1 MTTVAENDANGAVG
15 SATVAG
21 AVGSAAAAAAAAA
34 SGGELFRPSFLP
46 DLLIAALGRNPDK
59 PAVYLGDVALTAA
72 QVAAEISR
80 YAQAYASVGLTVGS
94 RLALLSPNRPEVL
107 FTLGANM
114 ITGCRSTSLHPLG
127 SVEDHVYVLSD
138 AEVETLIVDPAFAD
152 RAAEYVR
159 RVPTLRQVLTYG
171 PTGLGTDLLELAAG
185 FSPRPL
191 RAPAVNP
198 DDIGG
203 LTYTGG
209 TTGRPKGVMGTYRN
223 AAAMTQIQ
231 LTEWQWPDA
240 PRFLMCTPLS
250 HAGAAFFIP
259 VLLRGG
265 CLVVLPYFEPGAVL
279 DAIEKYRINATML
292 VPTMIYVLLD
302 HPRLATADLSSLE
315 TIYYGAAAMSPTR
328 LAEAIERFGPI
339 FFQYYGQSESPM
351 TITVLRKEEHDLSR
365 PERLA
370 SCGRPVP
377 WLRVALLDDNGN
389 EVPDGEPGEICVR
402 GPLNCAGYWKLPE
415 QTAELFAHGWLH
427 TGDIARRDEDGYL
440 YIVDRKKDMVISG
453 GFNIFPREVEDVLA
467 THPAVAAVAV
477 IGVPD
482 EKWGEAVK
490 AIVVRRP
497 GVDTPQDQLAAE
509 LTALVRDR
517 KGPHHAPKSVDFTD
531 SIPVSPLGK
540 PDKKALRARFWS
552 GAGRQVN

>member
-1 MTTVAENDANGAVG
+1 MPELVADAVPDRLAPPQ
-15 SATVAG
+15 AG
-21 AVGSAAAAAAAAA
+21 D
-34 SGGELFRPSFLP
+34 LYRPSFLP
-46 DLLIAALGRNPDK
+46 DLLIAALGRNPDR
-59 PAVYLGDVALTAA
+59 PAVYIGDVALTAA
-72 QVAAEISR
+72 EVAAEISR
-80 YAQAYASVGLTVGS
+80 YAQAYASVGLRVGS
-94 RLALLSPNRPEVL
+94 RTAMLSPNRPEVL
-107 FTLGANM
+107 FAMGANM

-127 SVEDHVYVLSD
+127 SLDDHVYVLTD
-138 AEVETLIVDPAFAD
+138 AEVETLVVDEKFAE

-159 RVPTLRQVLTYG
+159 RVPTLRQVVTFGSTDLG
-171 PTGLGTDLLELAAG
+171 PNLLELAARFG
-185 FSPRPL
+185 PKPL
-191 RAPAVNP
+191 KAPDVGP
-198 DDIGG
+198 DDVGG

-209 TTGRPKGVMGTYRN
+209 TTGKPKGVMGTYRG
-223 AAAMTQIQ
+223 AAAMTNIQ
-231 LTEWQWPDA
+231 LTEWQWPDE

-265 CLVVLPYFEPGAVL
+265 CLVVLPGFDPGLVIE
-279 DAIEKYRINATML
+279 AIEKYKINSTML

-302 HPRLATADLSSLE
+302 HPKLATTDVSSLK
-315 TIYYGAAAMSPTR
+315 TIYYGAAAMAPAR
-328 LAEAIERFGPI
+328 LVEAIGRFGPI

-377 WLRVALLDDNGN
+377 WVRVALLDEDGN

-402 GPLNCAGYWKLPE
+402 GPLNCGGYWKLPE
-415 QTAELFAHGWLH
+415 QTAELFRHGWLH
-427 TGDIARRDEDGYL
+427 TGDIARRDAEGFL

-467 THPAVAAVAV
+467 THPAVAAAAV

-490 AIVVRRP
+490 AVVVRRP
-497 GVDTPQDQLAAE
+497 GVTTPEDVLTGE

-517 KGPHHAPKSVDFTD
+517 KGSHHAPKTVDYAD

-540 PDKKALRARFWS
+540 PDKKALRARYWS
-552 GAGRQVN
+552 DTTRQVN